1 MKRPFAEIYIYLT
14 AAVIVLITILTGAL
28 LGSLWILKKFVEVL

>member
-14 AAVIVLITILTGAL
+14 AALVTLVGILTGIL
-28 LGSLWILKKFVEVL
+28 LGSLWILKKFIEVL